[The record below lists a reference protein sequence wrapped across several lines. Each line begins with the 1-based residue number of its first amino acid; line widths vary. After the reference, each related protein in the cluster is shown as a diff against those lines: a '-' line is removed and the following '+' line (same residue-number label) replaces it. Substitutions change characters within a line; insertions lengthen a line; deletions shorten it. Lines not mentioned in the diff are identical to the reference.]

1 MEKLRTAKAEREQ
14 FVRAKVLSAPVL
26 HARRLL
32 CTHRGCHDCW
42 RWLHHKM
49 LCTSAQQCCACC
61 AREQQLEELM
71 ERLKIAE
78 AEREQLT
85 RHNMLLERAIVARD
99 RVAAEFSD
107 AKTAGGGG
115 YGLESP
121 KVPLL
126 ARPASLMQSFLALI

>member
-1 MEKLRTAKAEREQ
+1 MQQGSSAVTDI
-14 FVRAKVLSAPVL
+14 VR
-26 HARRLL
+26 
-32 CTHRGCHDCW
+32 DCW
-42 RWLHHKM
+42 HWLCHKA
-49 LCTSAQQCCACC
+49 LCSSAEQCCACC

-107 AKTAGGGG
+107 AKTAGGAG

-121 KVPLL
+121 KVPCYPW
-126 ARPASLMQSFLALI
+126 PASLM